1 MEFGVKIPGT
11 VEEAVSLNKKNS
23 NSLCQDY
30 IEKEKKN
37 SRIPFKLL
45 YRNGKPPVVYT
56 KITFHLVFDLK
67 LDMKI
72 KPWYVSGGHLM
83 DVPTNMIYLSVVSC
97 DTLRIGLLMDA
108 TNGLDIIAVDIQ
120 NSFLGAPTQ

>member
-1 MEFGVKIPGT
+1 MQQRDNLIGRLKYHCIQKGRMEFGVKIPGT

-56 KITFHLVFDLK
+56 KITCHLVFDLK

-72 KPWYVSGGHLM
+72 KP
-83 DVPTNMIYLSVVSC
+83 
-97 DTLRIGLLMDA
+97 
-108 TNGLDIIAVDIQ
+108 
-120 NSFLGAPTQ
+120 